1 MNPYITVRDTGP
13 FGGGMV
19 SRPQSRGT
27 EVGWVE
33 VPHPYVKSTR
43 QLAIRKRKQTGEWSY
58 HVLVFTLPDQALF
71 WLGRHPLRRHPTP
84 KQVLF
89 AALAAYDLRSGG
101 AETMIKSSKQGLGLS
116 RRNKRHFAAQEM
128 LVLLA
133 QLAYNLIS
141 WTHDL
146 FAEAPNK
153 LRTFGVLRMVRDA
166 FHIPGRLELDA
177 QGHLLQ
183 IVLCAKHPLAHSFTL
198 GLVPILAR
206 DHLSLYLGEI

>member
-1 MNPYITVRDTGP
+1 
-13 FGGGMV
+13 
-19 SRPQSRGT
+19 
-27 EVGWVE
+27 
-33 VPHPYVKSTR
+33 
-43 QLAIRKRKQTGEWSY
+43 
-58 HVLVFTLPDQALF
+58 VLVFTLPDQTLL
-71 WLGRHPLRRHPTP
+71 WLGRHPFRYHPTP
-84 KQVLF
+84 EPVLL

-101 AETMIKSSKQGLGLS
+101 AETMFKSSKQGLGLTK
-116 RRNKRHFAAQEM
+116 RNKRHFAAQEM

-133 QLAYNLIS
+133 QLAYNLIA

-166 FHIPGRLELDA
+166 FHIPGRLELDT

-198 GLVPILAR
+198 GLAPILAR
-206 DHLSLYLGEI
+206 DNLPLNLDEI